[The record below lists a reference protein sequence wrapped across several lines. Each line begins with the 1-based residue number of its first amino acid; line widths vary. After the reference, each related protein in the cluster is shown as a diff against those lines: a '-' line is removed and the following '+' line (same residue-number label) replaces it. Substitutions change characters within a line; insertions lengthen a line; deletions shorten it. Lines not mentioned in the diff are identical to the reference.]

1 MCLSLFP
8 KNPNPE
14 SSVSCDR
21 ASECVLTEP
30 CIASLDQVYICQSF
44 STGVPQDKLRR
55 KWLMEAISR
64 LQAWMMKVM
73 GAARRISSARGSST
87 QQPHQP
93 KCHSRG
99 GVMNSLVYHHQSL
112 PSGLY
117 CCVNWHADEIISR
130 TEHLAAV
137 VCAFLDVCFSLYV
150 VPHPCM
156 LCPIRY

>member
-8 KNPNPE
+8 KNSNPK

-21 ASECVLTEP
+21 AGECVLTVP
-30 CIASLDQVYICQSF
+30 CMASLDQVYICQSF
-44 STGVPQDKLRR
+44 STGVP
-55 KWLMEAISR
+55 A
-64 LQAWMMKVM
+64 M

-93 KCHSRG
+93 TCHSRG

-117 CCVNWHADEIISR
+117 CCVIWHADEIISR